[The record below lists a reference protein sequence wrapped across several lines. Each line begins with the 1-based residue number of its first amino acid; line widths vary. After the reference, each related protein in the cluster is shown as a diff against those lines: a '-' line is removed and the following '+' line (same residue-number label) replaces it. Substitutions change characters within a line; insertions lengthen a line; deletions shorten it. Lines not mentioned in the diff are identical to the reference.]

1 MEMEIV
7 MKIIKIITTKNPR
20 NYPLMNLEN
29 SNTIII
35 VVPIVKKPKITKIML
50 QTRKRRRNPQ
60 LLSNSIQEDE
70 NYGQPL

>member
-29 SNTIII
+29 SHTIII

-50 QTRKRRRNPQ
+50 QTRKKRRNQQ
-60 LLSNSIQEDE
+60 LLSNSIREDE